1 MMPDTLPP
9 PKRVTAAGLFVS
21 STGTEVGKT
30 VVASGI
36 AAYLHSV
43 RRRRVSLWKPVQSG
57 VALGSPDADSY
68 RLRMGSGMSE
78 LAEEDIATW
87 TLREP
92 LAPWMA
98 YEREGIRFAA
108 EALMEEGRR
117 RLESDAFLLAEG
129 AGGIAVPLTREV
141 TMADLAQGLG
151 LPVLLVSVPGLGT
164 VSHTVT
170 AISYARQRGIDDIAV
185 VFSGPPE
192 SASEREIEENVRM
205 IEAMTNVPVLG
216 LMPWLPQ
223 PQGMQAVDPSAW
235 AAWRERWLQCTM
247 RLSRLTQ
254 WLEDREWGEKKE
266 R

>member
-1 MMPDTLPP
+1 MMPETQ
-9 PKRVTAAGLFVS
+9 PKPVKAAGLFVS
-21 STGTEVGKT
+21 STGTETGKT
-30 VVASGI
+30 IVASGI

-43 RRRRVSLWKPVQSG
+43 RRRKLSLWKPVQSG
-57 VALGSPDADSY
+57 VALGAPDADSY

-78 LAEEDIATW
+78 LAEEGIATW

-98 YEREGIRFAA
+98 SEREGVRLSV
-108 EALMEEGRR
+108 EALLEEGRR
-117 RLESDAFLLAEG
+117 RMESDEFLLAEG
-129 AGGIAVPLTREV
+129 AGGIAVPFTREM

-151 LPVLLVSVPGLGT
+151 LPVLLVAAPGLGT

-170 AISYARQRGIDDIAV
+170 AISYARQRGIADIGV

-192 SASEREIEENVRM
+192 AATEREREENGRM

-216 LMPWLPQ
+216 AMPWLPQ
-223 PQGMQAVDPSAW
+223 PEGIHAADPSAW
-235 AAWRERWLQCTM
+235 AAWRGRWLQCTM
-247 RLSRLTQ
+247 RLSRLTE
-254 WLEDREWGEKKE
+254 WLADREWGKAKE

>member
-1 MMPDTLPP
+1 MMPETLPKP
-9 PKRVTAAGLFVS
+9 VNPAGLFVS

-36 AAYLHSV
+36 AVYLHSV
-43 RRRRVSLWKPVQSG
+43 RRRKLSLWKPVQSG
-57 VALGSPDADSY
+57 VGLGSPDADSY

-98 YEREGIRFAA
+98 SEREGIRFSVK
-108 EALMEEGRR
+108 ALMEEGRR
-117 RLESDAFLLAEG
+117 RLESDAFLVAEG
-129 AGGIAVPLTREV
+129 AGGIAVPFTREM

-151 LPVLLVSVPGLGT
+151 LPVLLVAAPGLGT

-170 AISYARQRGIDDIAV
+170 AISYARERGVDDIAV

-192 SASEREIEENVRM
+192 AASEREREENVRM

-216 LMPWLPQ
+216 TMPWLPQ
-223 PQGMQAVDPSAW
+223 PEGMQAADPSAW

-254 WLEDREWGEKKE
+254 WLADREWGKAKE

>member
-1 MMPDTLPP
+1 MPDNLPKP
-9 PKRVTAAGLFVS
+9 VNAAGLFVS

-30 VVASGI
+30 VVVSGI

-43 RRRRVSLWKPVQSG
+43 RRRKLSLWKPVQSG

-98 YEREGIRFAA
+98 CEREGIRFSM
-108 EALMEEGRR
+108 EALMEEGSR
-117 RLESDAFLLAEG
+117 RLESDAFLLVEG
-129 AGGIAVPLTREV
+129 AGGIAVPLTREM
-141 TMADLAQGLG
+141 TMADLAQELG
-151 LPVLLVSVPGLGT
+151 LPVLLVSAPGLGT

-170 AISYARQRGIDDIAV
+170 AIHYAREWGNDDIAV

-192 SASEREIEENVRM
+192 AASEREIQENACM

-223 PQGMQAVDPSAW
+223 PEGIQAADLFAW

-247 RLSRLTQ
+247 RLSRLTK
-254 WLEDREWGEKKE
+254 WLADREWGKVKE

>member
-1 MMPDTLPP
+1 MMPDNLPKP
-9 PKRVTAAGLFVS
+9 VNAAGLFVS

-43 RRRRVSLWKPVQSG
+43 RRRKLSLWKPVQSG

-78 LAEEDIATW
+78 LAEEDVATW

-98 YEREGIRFAA
+98 CEREGIRFSV
-108 EALMEEGRR
+108 EALMEEGSR

-129 AGGIAVPLTREV
+129 AGGIAVPLTREM

-151 LPVLLVSVPGLGT
+151 LPVLLVSAPGLGT

-170 AISYARQRGIDDIAV
+170 AIHYARERGNDDIAV

-192 SASEREIEENVRM
+192 AASEREIQENACM

-223 PQGMQAVDPSAW
+223 PEGIQAADPSAW

-247 RLSRLTQ
+247 RLSRLKK
-254 WLEDREWGEKKE
+254 WLADREWGKVKE